1 MTERPVKS
9 LLSTITDRM
18 HGCMRSNQPKLVD
31 NDGCDI
37 HDAIYS
43 TIPGIEAIQEEVFRM
58 MESYGYHSDGG
69 GLDSRDA
76 NNPDHWVPRNPRMNR
91 LTGIHP
97 FNSEAPLSELRR
109 HGFITPPKLHIVR
122 NHGKVPQLSWAS
134 HEIEI
139 GGLVNRPMKLTMG
152 ELVKLP
158 LKTVPVTVQCAGNR
172 RKEQNMIKKG
182 MGFDWGGAAVST
194 NIWTGV
200 LMKDVLEYVGIKSLD
215 EGAAWVDFFG
225 PAGEVPNGDTIYG
238 ASHHRHVMLDPTRP
252 CMLVFMQNGELL
264 HPDHGYPV
272 RLLIPGYI
280 GGRMIKWLSK
290 ITVTSEE
297 TDNFYHVYDN
307 RLFPPHITSTEVATK
322 EAIWRDPLYRID
334 DRNLQCVIWTPGHS
348 TKLTASESEG
358 SWNLCPNQTSSKSTV
373 VSGYAY
379 NGAGRPVHRVEITLN
394 GGRNWRTADITRFEP
409 PNEYGKQWCW
419 VFWSCE
425 VPLDTLSGS
434 AEICARAW
442 DDSQNCMPALPTWTL
457 MGMMN
462 NPWFRVKVHK
472 VQGKEHQI
480 WFEHPTRVEES
491 PSKFFPNGETMHL
504 LDGEVASPGWA
515 ERMHTDYSAAYYPKE
530 KGDELPDLT
539 CGWEKEVAH
548 RLGAQILAK
557 GADGGNKKVRVQREL
572 PTVTLATLKDH
583 TADNWM
589 AIHGLVYD
597 TNNYLGEHP
606 GGGQILESCAGKD
619 ATFEFE
625 EAGHTMLSRKEVDRL
640 VLHGALEGFEGFV
653 KRLIQGGWHEEDGI
667 PTVKQV
673 ANASKGGSVEEEK
686 KEEEKTV
693 DRFGG
698 RPTTLRPGEKIKL
711 KLAERRQLSRTV
723 VHYSFALPS
732 EKHVTGLPIGQH
744 VYISTK
750 MANPRTGGELK
761 NISRAYTPISTIDT
775 LGRLDLVIKT
785 YLKEEHP
792 RFPDGGWL
800 SQYMNDMNIGDELDF
815 KGPTGAIIYEG
826 QGVFNIRGE
835 KKQYKKIG
843 CLAGGTGVTPCFQL
857 MQHTANNSEPLE
869 ISLLYA
875 NQTPDDI
882 LMKDQLDEFPT
893 KGMKV
898 SYTVDRVPEGT
909 LWGGFVGFVT
919 EDMVKSSLPEPG
931 SDTLILACGPPVM
944 VDKCLRPICEKLGYE
959 RFEAF

>member
-1 MTERPVKS
+1 M
-9 LLSTITDRM
+9 TDRPTNGAAKGLL
-18 HGCMRSNQPKLVD
+18 HHFTQRVQGCMRPTQPKLVD
-31 NDGCDI
+31 NDGKDI
-37 HDAIYS
+37 HDAIYD
-43 TIPGIEAIQEEVFRM
+43 TIPGIDAIQAEVFRM
-58 MESYGYHSDGG
+58 MDSYGYSLDEG
-69 GLDSRDA
+69 GLDDRDA
-76 NNPDHWVPRNPRMNR
+76 KNPDHWVPRNQNMNR

-134 HEIEI
+134 HEIDI
-139 GGLVNRPMKLTMG
+139 GGLVDRPMTLTMG

-158 LKTVPVTVQCAGNR
+158 LKTIPVTLQCAGNR

-182 MGFDWGGAAVST
+182 MGFDWGAAAVST

-200 LMKDVLEYVGIKSLD
+200 LVKDVLEYVGIKSAKD
-215 EGAAWVDFFG
+215 GAQHVNFFG
-225 PAGEVPNGDTIYG
+225 PAGEVPNGDTVYG
-238 ASHHRHVMLDPTRP
+238 ASHPRHVMLDPTRP
-252 CMLVFMQNGELL
+252 AMLVFMQNGELL

-290 ITVTSEE
+290 IVVAKEE
-297 TDNFYHVYDN
+297 TDNFYHIYDN
-307 RLFPPHITSTEVATK
+307 RQFPPHIVSKEVATK
-322 EAIWRDPLYRID
+322 EQIWKDPLYRID

-348 TKLTASESEG
+348 TKLTASG
-358 SWNLCPNQTSSKSTV
+358 SDVQPTQANAKSTV

-379 NGAGRPVHRVEITLN
+379 NGAGRPVHRVEVTLN
-394 GGRNWRTADITRFEP
+394 GGRNWRMADIRRFEP
-409 PNEYGKQWCW
+409 ATEHGKQWCW
-419 VFWSCE
+419 VLWSCE
-425 VPLDTLSGS
+425 IPLDALSGTS
-434 AEICARAW
+434 EICARCW
-442 DDSQNCMPALPTWTL
+442 DDSQNCMPALPTWGL

-472 VQGKEHQI
+472 VPGKDGQI
-480 WFEHPTRVEES
+480 WFEHPSRVEES
-491 PSKFFPNGETMHL
+491 AKKFFPNGETMHL
-504 LDGEVASPGWA
+504 VDGEVASPGWT
-515 ERMHTDYSAAYYPKE
+515 ERLHTDYSAAYYPKE
-530 KGDELPDLT
+530 KGDEQLDST
-539 CGWEKEVAH
+539 CGWETEVAH
-548 RLGAQILAK
+548 RLGAKISLK
-557 GADGGNKKVRVQREL
+557 GADGGKEKVRVQREL
-572 PTVTLATLKDH
+572 PTVQMAKLKEH
-583 TADNWM
+583 TTDNWM

-597 TNNYLGEHP
+597 VNNYLGEHP

-640 VLHGALEGFEGFV
+640 VLHGVLEGFEGFV
-653 KRLIQGGWHEEDGI
+653 KRLIKNGWHEEDGI

-673 ANASKGGSVEEEK
+673 QLASEKGAEGDE
-686 KEEEKTV
+686 KEEEKPV

-698 RPTTLRPGEKIKL
+698 KLTTLRPGEKIRL
-711 KLAERRQLSRTV
+711 KLAERTQLSRTV

-732 EKHVTGLPIGQH
+732 EKHIMGLPIGQH

-750 MANPRTGGELK
+750 MANPNTGGELK
-761 NISRAYTPISTIDT
+761 NIARAYTPISTMDT
-775 LGRLDLVIKT
+775 FGRVDLVIKT
-785 YLKEEHP
+785 YYKDEHP

-800 SQYMNDMNIGDELDF
+800 SQYMNDMKVGDELDF
-815 KGPTGAIIYEG
+815 KGPTGHIIYEG

-835 KKQYKKIG
+835 KKTYKKIG

-857 MQHTANNSEPLE
+857 MQHTDKNSEPLE

-882 LMKDQLDEFPT
+882 LMKDQLDEFPS

-898 SYTVDRVPEGT
+898 NYTVDRVPDGT

-931 SDTLILACGPPVM
+931 PDTLILACGPPVM

>member
-1 MTERPVKS
+1 M
-9 LLSTITDRM
+9 TDRSNVLN
-18 HGCMRSNQPKLVD
+18 HISARVQGCMRSGQPKLVD
-31 NDGCDI
+31 SDGCDI
-37 HDAIYS
+37 PDAILE
-43 TIPGIEAIQEEVFRM
+43 TIPGIHEIQAKVFSM

-69 GLDSRDA
+69 GLDSRDSQ
-76 NNPDHWVPRNPRMNR
+76 NPDHWVPRNPRMNR

-139 GGLVNRPMKLTMG
+139 DGLVDRPMKLTMG
-152 ELVKLP
+152 ELIKLP
-158 LKTVPVTVQCAGNR
+158 LHTIPVTVQCAGNR

-182 MGFDWGGAAVST
+182 MGFDWGAAAVST
-194 NIWTGV
+194 NVWTGV
-200 LMKDVLEYVGIKSLD
+200 LVRDLLAYVGIKSAED
-215 EGAAWVDFFG
+215 GAKWVDFFG
-225 PAGEVPNGDTIYG
+225 PSGEVPNGDTVYG

-290 ITVTSEE
+290 ITVSSEE
-297 TDNFYHVYDN
+297 TENFYHIYDN
-307 RLFPPHITSTEVATK
+307 RLFPPHIVSKEVATK
-322 EAIWRDPLYRID
+322 EKIWKDPLYRID
-334 DRNLQCVIWTPGHS
+334 DRNLQCVIWSPGHS
-348 TKLTASESEG
+348 TKLTVSESEG
-358 SWNLCPNQTSSKSTV
+358 GWRLQPTQPSARSTT

-394 GGRNWRTADITRFEP
+394 GGRNWRMADITRFEP
-409 PNEYGKQWCW
+409 ENEYGKQWCW
-419 VFWSCE
+419 VFWSVE
-425 VPLDTLSGS
+425 VPLEALAST
-434 AEICARAW
+434 AEICVRAW

-472 VQGKEHQI
+472 VQDKEDQI
-480 WFEHPTRVEES
+480 WFEHPSRVEES
-491 PSKFFPNGETMHL
+491 PQKFFPNGETMHL
-504 LDGEVASPGWA
+504 IEGEVASPGWT
-515 ERMHTDYSAAYYPKE
+515 ERMHTDYSAAYHPKE
-530 KGDELPDLT
+530 KADEQPDST
-539 CGWEKEVAH
+539 CGWEKEVAY
-548 RLGAQILAK
+548 RLGAQISLKSADA
-557 GADGGNKKVRVQREL
+557 GAGKKRVQRKL
-572 PTVTLATLKDH
+572 PTITNAKLKEN
-583 TADNWM
+583 TAGNWM
-589 AIHGLVYD
+589 GIHGLVYD
-597 TNNYLGEHP
+597 VNNYLGEHP

-640 VLHGALEGFEGFV
+640 ILHGVQEGFEGFV
-653 KRLIQGGWHEEDGI
+653 QRLIKQGWNEEDGI

-673 ANASKGGSVEEEK
+673 QMAQKKGDDAVEEK
-686 KEEEKTV
+686 VEEVV
-693 DRFGG
+693 DRFNGKQ
-698 RPTTLRPGEKIKL
+698 TTLRPGEKIRL
-711 KLAERRQLSRTV
+711 KLAERTQLSRTV

-732 EKHVTGLPIGQH
+732 EDHVMGLPIGQH

-761 NISRAYTPISTIDT
+761 NVARAYTPISTTDT
-775 LGRLDLVIKT
+775 LGRVDLVIKT
-785 YLKEEHP
+785 YLKDEHP

-800 SQYMNDMNIGDELDF
+800 SQYMNDMKVGDELDF

-835 KKQYKKIG
+835 KKHYRKIG

-857 MQHTANNSEPLE
+857 MQHTDKNCEPLE
-869 ISLLYA
+869 IALLYA

-882 LMKDQLDEFPT
+882 LMKDQLDAFP
-893 KGMKV
+893 KRGMKV
-898 SYTVDRVPEGT
+898 NYTVDRVPEGT
-909 LWGGFVGFVT
+909 LWGGYVGFVT
-919 EDMVKSSLPEPG
+919 EDMVKSSMPEPG
-931 SDTLILACGPPVM
+931 PDTLILACGPPIM

>member
-1 MTERPVKS
+1 MTERPNGVVKGF
-9 LLSTITDRM
+9 LGRV
-18 HGCMRSNQPKLVD
+18 HGCIRSGPKLVD

-37 HDAIYS
+37 HDAILGS
-43 TIPGIEAIQEEVFRM
+43 IPGIDAVQAEVFRM
-58 MESYGYHSDGG
+58 MMSYGYHSDEG
-69 GLDSRDA
+69 GLDTRDA
-76 NNPDHWVPRNPRMNR
+76 NNTDHWVPRNPRMNR

-97 FNSEAPLSELRR
+97 FNSEAPLSELRQ

-134 HEIEI
+134 HVIEI
-139 GGLVNRPMKLTMG
+139 GGLVDRPMKLTMG

-158 LKTVPVTVQCAGNR
+158 LKTIPVTVQCAGNR
-172 RKEQNMIKKG
+172 RKEQNLIKKG
-182 MGFDWGGAAVST
+182 MGFDWGAAAVST

-200 LMKDVLEYVGIKSLD
+200 LVRDVLEYVGMKSAKD
-215 EGAAWVDFFG
+215 GAKWVDFFG
-225 PAGEVPNGDTIYG
+225 PSGEVPNGDTVYG
-238 ASHHRHVMLDPTRP
+238 ASHHRHVMMDPTRP
-252 CMLVFMQNGELL
+252 AMLVFMQNGELL

-290 ITVTSEE
+290 ITVSSEE

-307 RLFPPHITSTEVATK
+307 RLFPPHIVSKEVATK
-322 EAIWRDPLYRID
+322 EGIWKDPLYRID

-348 TKLTASESEG
+348 TKLTVSESRA
-358 SWNLCPNQTSSKSTV
+358 KSTT

-379 NGAGRPVHRVEITLN
+379 NGAGRPVHRVEVTLN
-394 GGRNWRTADITRFEP
+394 GGRNWRMAEISRFEP
-409 PNEYGKQWCW
+409 PNEHGKQWCW

-425 VPLDTLSGS
+425 VPLEALSNTS
-434 AEICARAW
+434 EICARCW

-462 NPWFRVKVHK
+462 NPWFRVKVHRVK
-472 VQGKEHQI
+472 GKEDQI
-480 WFEHPTRVEES
+480 WFEHPSRVEES
-491 PSKFFPNGETMHL
+491 PQKFFPNGETMHL
-504 LDGEVASPGWA
+504 IDGEVASPGWA
-515 ERMHTDYSAAYYPKE
+515 ERMHSDYSAAYYPKE
-530 KGDELPDLT
+530 KHDETPDST
-539 CGWEKEVAH
+539 CGWESEVAS
-548 RLGAQILAK
+548 RLGAKISLK
-557 GADGGNKKVRVQREL
+557 GADGGADKVRVQREL
-572 PTVTLATLKDH
+572 PTVSNATLTQH
-583 TADNWM
+583 STDNWM

-597 TNNYLGEHP
+597 VNNYLGEHP

-640 VLHGALEGFEGFV
+640 VLHGVLDGAEAFV
-653 KRLIQGGWHEEDGI
+653 QRLIQNGWHEDDGI

-673 ANASKGGSVEEEK
+673 EMAAK
-686 KEEEKTV
+686 KEATVDEAKGAEKTETV
-693 DRFGG
+693 QKFGG
-698 RPTTLRPGEKIKL
+698 KPTTLRPGEKIKL
-711 KLAERRQLSRTV
+711 KLAERTQLSRTV

-732 EKHVTGLPIGQH
+732 KDHVMGLPIGQH

-761 NISRAYTPISTIDT
+761 SVARAYTPISTTDT
-775 LGRLDLVIKT
+775 LGRVDLVIKT
-785 YLKEEHP
+785 YYKDEHP

-800 SQYMNDMNIGDELDF
+800 SQYMNDMKVGDELDF

-835 KKQYKKIG
+835 RKRYRKIG

-857 MQHTANNSEPLE
+857 MQHTDNNFEPLE

-882 LMKDQLDEFPT
+882 LMKDRLDEFP
-893 KGMKV
+893 KRGMKV
-898 SYTVDRVPEGT
+898 AYTVDRVPEGT
-909 LWGGFVGFVT
+909 IWGGFVGFVT
-919 EDMVKSSLPEPG
+919 EDMVKSVLPEPG